1 MALSSASPLLVC
13 PPWGASSEGLPAG
26 IWGEK
31 IVVSLGGFLQGKIEI
46 SSLGERCCCLQCWLC
61 PRTVVVLTLY
71 GS

>member
-1 MALSSASPLLVC
+1 MAHSSASPLLVC

-31 IVVSLGGFLQGKIEI
+31 TAVSLGGFLQGKIEI
-46 SSLGERCCCLQCWLC
+46 SSLGAQCWLC
-61 PRTVVVLTLY
+61 PRTVMVLTLY